1 MKYCL
6 LGCYFGLLWD
16 KHSCI
21 ASIER
26 GGTEALVSELQTRFE
41 RIYKQSIINLLFR
54 LASFMAVSKD
64 LMGLESAGA
73 ALKEEAFIS
82 ICDLLIVFGHCGENK
97 GEALLKPLQYKPDQP
112 LGTVL
117 NIFVQDHVFIDDDEE
132 DIDDHQKIEELHKRR
147 NFLASY
153 CKLVVYNVL
162 PTKVSFLIKV
172 LNC

>member
-16 KHSCI
+16 KHSCL
-21 ASIER
+21 ASLER
-26 GGTEALVSELQTRFE
+26 GGTEALVSELQTRFL
-41 RIYKQSIINLLFR
+41 ISIIWYLQRSFVFR

-117 NIFVQDHVFIDDDEE
+117 NIFVQDHVFIDDEEE

-162 PTKVSFLIKV
+162 PTKVNLLTMF
-172 LNC
+172 

>member
-1 MKYCL
+1 
-6 LGCYFGLLWD
+6 
-16 KHSCI
+16 
-21 ASIER
+21 
-26 GGTEALVSELQTRFE
+26 
-41 RIYKQSIINLLFR
+41 
-54 LASFMAVSKD
+54 MAVSKD

-82 ICDLLIVFGHCGENK
+82 ICDLLTVFGHCGENK
-97 GEALLKPLQYKPDQP
+97 GEALLKPLQNKPDQP

-117 NIFVQDHVFIDDDEE
+117 NIFVQDHVFIDDEEE

-162 PTKVSFLIKV
+162 PTKVCFLMIFYLSITLLLPPV
-172 LNC
+172 GCRCAEALCDFLQ

>member
-1 MKYCL
+1 
-6 LGCYFGLLWD
+6 
-16 KHSCI
+16 
-21 ASIER
+21 
-26 GGTEALVSELQTRFE
+26 
-41 RIYKQSIINLLFR
+41 
-54 LASFMAVSKD
+54 MAVSKD

-97 GEALLKPLQYKPDQP
+97 GEDLLKPLQYKPDQP

-117 NIFVQDHVFIDDDEE
+117 NIFVQDHVFIDDEDE

-162 PTKVSFLIKV
+162 PTKVSFFTFSV
-172 LNC
+172 LA

>member
-1 MKYCL
+1 
-6 LGCYFGLLWD
+6 
-16 KHSCI
+16 
-21 ASIER
+21 
-26 GGTEALVSELQTRFE
+26 
-41 RIYKQSIINLLFR
+41 
-54 LASFMAVSKD
+54 MAVSKD
-64 LMGLESAGA
+64 LMGLENAGA

-117 NIFVQDHVFIDDDEE
+117 NIFVQDHVFIDDEEE

-162 PTKVSFLIKV
+162 PTKVENCLILKSIFTLRKYFSHYFFSLV
-172 LNC
+172 SSRCAEALCDLL